1 MAYIGNSL
9 TSQGFIPAVDYFNG
23 NNSTVAFTLSRNVT
37 TSAQVEVIV
46 NNVMQNPSSAFTV
59 LNNTITF
66 TSAPPIGSNNIWVRY
81 VSLNTSS
88 MTPSSGT
95 VGTAQLGSIESIN
108 SASSLNLKTEGIS
121 VVTLDASQNVGVG
134 CTPTQKLQVA
144 GNVAIQGS
152 TSGLVTIQAPAVAG
166 ASVLTLP
173 AQTGTVNVS
182 DSILSLSAS
191 VASNNLTVTLNPTT
205 LTFRNVDPTSG
216 IPVSI
221 NIASPLTIQVPN
233 TATLGCSA
241 LTAQNTVDELV
252 LVVLYNGGTPALG
265 IVNIAGGTNLDE
277 TTLISTTAINTSST
291 SASVVYSTSTI
302 TSSPYR
308 VAGYLK
314 ITSQTVAGTWA
325 NAPFKVQGMG
335 GMAMSMSSLGY
346 GQTWQN
352 VTGSRASGTTY
363 YNTTGKPILIS
374 IYSGSGSPYS
384 SIVIVVNGI
393 TVATQVSNSSTG
405 NSQSGAC
412 TIVPSGA
419 SYSAV
424 VLGTG
429 AGVSIGAWNE
439 LR

>member
-1 MAYIGNSL
+1 MAYTGNTL
-9 TSQGFIPAVDYFNG
+9 TTQGFIPAVDYFNG

-66 TSAPPIGSNNIWVRY
+66 TSAPSIGSNNIWVRY

-88 MTPSSGT
+88 ITPSSGT

-108 SASSLNLKTEGIS
+108 SATSLDLKTEGIS
-121 VVTLDASQNVGVG
+121 VLTLNASQNVGVG
-134 CTPTQKLQVA
+134 TSSPTQKLQVA

-166 ASVLTLP
+166 AVNVTLP
-173 AQTGTVNVS
+173 TVSGTVNVS

-205 LTFRNVDPTSG
+205 LTFRNVNLTSG
-216 IPVSI
+216 IPVSV

-241 LTAQNTVDELV
+241 LSAQNTLDELI

-277 TTLISTTAINTSST
+277 TTLISTTAINTSSI
-291 SASVVYSTSTI
+291 SASVIYSTSTI
-302 TSSPYR
+302 TNSPYR
-308 VAGYLK
+308 IAGFIK
-314 ITSQTVAGTWA
+314 ITPQTVAGTWA
-325 NAPFKVQGMG
+325 TAPSTIQGQG
-335 GMAMSMSSLGY
+335 GQALAAMSSLGY

-352 VTGSRASGTTY
+352 VLASRAVNTTY
-363 YNTTGKPILIS
+363 YNTTGKPITVS
-374 IYSGSGSPYS
+374 INGSASVNVP
-384 SIVIVVNGI
+384 IIVNGI
-393 TVATQVSNSSTG
+393 TLGITNAANTVCQFTF
-405 NSQSGAC
+405 
-412 TIVPSGA
+412 IVPSGG
-419 SYSAV
+419 SYSWGSAS
-424 VLGTG
+424 G
-429 AGVSIGAWNE
+429 ALNNWVE